1 MGGLVTR
8 PPEPEHVRKRKQR
21 LTETFLAVDMIAVA
35 VAWMTAY
42 YARFHSSLITG
53 PFPPVKGI
61 PEVGDYAALLPLL
74 MLVAAIVFAL
84 QGLYRLRRPMSAV
97 DDALHV
103 VSAFMVTAAL
113 SLGVTLYVRIY
124 FRYQPEVAASAEY
137 SQGVFILFVM
147 FGAPLLLAGRRVL
160 LAWYERTWARGENA
174 VRILVAGTSEL
185 GQTVARKLAT
195 QQRLGFHVVGHLS
208 EGADAGTIVGDRPVL
223 GTIQN
228 VNEVIASQGI
238 DVVYV
243 ALPVERHAEMTEL
256 VRNLR
261 SELVDVRIVPD
272 LLQCMTLRS
281 GIEDLD
287 GIPIVSLNET
297 PLRGLPALLK
307 RAMDIVGATALVA
320 VLTFVIPLF
329 PLVALAIW
337 LRGGPG
343 PILYTQDRVTID
355 GRHFPVFKFRTMR
368 ADAEAA
374 SGPVWASEQ
383 DPRRTRLGVFLR
395 SYNLDEFPQL
405 FNVIRGDMSLVGPR
419 PERPHFVD
427 QFKHKIPNYMLRHR
441 VPSGLT
447 GWAQVHGW
455 RGNTS
460 LEKRIEFDLYYIENW
475 SLFLDVK
482 ILVLTLFRGFGQTH
496 AY

>member
-1 MGGLVTR
+1 M
-8 PPEPEHVRKRKQR
+8 RKRKQR
-21 LTETFLAVDMIAVA
+21 LTESFLAVDMVA
-35 VAWMTAY
+35 VALAWMAAY
-42 YARFHSSLITG
+42 YARFHSALFTAMVP
-53 PFPPVKGI
+53 PFKGV
-61 PEVGDYAALLPLL
+61 PEARDYAELLPL
-74 MLVAAIVFAL
+74 MLVVSATVFAL
-84 QGLYRLRRPMSAV
+84 QGLYRLRRPLSAV

-103 VSAFMVTAAL
+103 IAAFMVTAAL
-113 SLGVTLYVRIY
+113 ALGVTLYIRIY
-124 FRYQPEVAASAEY
+124 YRYQPEVAPRAEY
-137 SQGVFILFVM
+137 SQGVFILFVL
-147 FGAPLLLAGRRVL
+147 FGSPLLMAGRRLL
-160 LAWYERTWARGENA
+160 LAWYERAWARGENA

-195 QQRLGFHVVGHLS
+195 QTRLGFHVVGHLS
-208 EGADAGTIVGDRPVL
+208 ESIEAGASVDGRPVL
-223 GTIQN
+223 GSIAQAN
-228 VNEVIASQGI
+228 DIIASSGI
-238 DVVYV
+238 DAVYV
-243 ALPVERHAEMTEL
+243 ALPVEHHAAMAEL
-256 VRNLR
+256 VKNLR
-261 SELVDVRIVPD
+261 NEMVDVRIVPD
-272 LLQCMTLRS
+272 LLQCLTLRS

-297 PLRGLPALLK
+297 PLRGLPAVLK
-307 RAMDIVGATALVA
+307 RAMDIAGGTAGL
-320 VLTFVIPLF
+320 LLCSPFFVII
-329 PLVALAIW
+329 AAAIK
-337 LRGGPG
+337 LKGGPG
-343 PILYTQDRVTID
+343 PVLYTQDRVTLD

-368 ADAEAA
+368 QDAEAA

-383 DPRRTRLGVFLR
+383 DPRRTGLGVFLR
-395 SYNLDEFPQL
+395 KYNLDEFPQL
-405 FNVIRGDMSLVGPR
+405 INVVRGDMSLVGPR

-475 SLFLDVK
+475 SLFLDLK